1 MVNTNRFKAK
11 RSRARRERA
20 EIGNRKCKVCGK
32 NLRDTIHHYFCNDHW
47 KLRRAEINRNNIKL
61 KG

>member
-20 EIGNRKCKVCGK
+20 EIRNKKCLDCGK
-32 NLRDTIHHYFCNDHW
+32 DLTDTLHHFYCNEHW
-47 KLRRAEINRNNIKL
+47 KLRHRKVV
-61 KG
+61 GG

>member
-20 EIGNRKCKVCGK
+20 EIRNKKCLDCGK
-32 NLRDTIHHYFCNDHW
+32 DLTDTLHHFYCNEHW
-47 KLRRAEINRNNIKL
+47 KLRHQKVGISDSER
-61 KG
+61 